1 MKKLIASAAAVL
13 LFPAVVLAAGNSLPV
28 EIQTAQ
34 GVKYYNGGVGIDER
48 SEMTQI
54 FPLKVVFATE
64 KGLYLNDA
72 DVKFVDSSGK
82 EVLRVQADNGPWL
95 VADLPLGTYTVEA
108 TLEGTTVSARGVRVK
123 EGSRRITVLMWRTAD
138 VDMGL

>member
-1 MKKLIASAAAVL
+1 MKKLIATAAAVL
-13 LFPAVVLAAGNSLPV
+13 LFPTVVLAAGSSLPV
-28 EIQTAQ
+28 DVQTAQ
-34 GVKYYNGGVGIDER
+34 GIKYYNGGVGLEER
-48 SEMTQI
+48 SAMTQI
-54 FPLKVVFATE
+54 FPLKVVLATE

-82 EVLRVQADNGPWL
+82 EVLRVRADNGPWL
-95 VADLPLGTYTVEA
+95 VADLPAGTYTVEA
-108 TLEGTTVSARGVRVK
+108 TLEGTTVSARGVRIK

>member
-13 LFPAVVLAAGNSLPV
+13 LFPAVVLAAGTELPV
-28 EIQTAQ
+28 EVQTAQ
-34 GVKYYNGGVGIDER
+34 GIKYYNGGVGLGER
-48 SEMTQI
+48 AAMSQI
-54 FPLKVVFATE
+54 FPLKVVLATE

-72 DVKFVDSSGK
+72 DVKFVDSSGA
-82 EVLRVQADNGPWL
+82 EVLRVRADNGPWL
-95 VADLPLGTYTVEA
+95 VADLPAGTYTVEA
-108 TLEGTTVSARGVRVK
+108 TLEGKTVSARGVRIK